1 MLRLLYGAYRFARD
15 FFVPGKGYGMFPMW
29 RPGP

>member
-15 FFVPGKGYGMFPMW
+15 RFVSGRGYGMFPMW